1 MYTVYLQLT
10 DACNEIK
17 AGISYY
23 SRRKKE
29 PSSGNGLGCPIMD
42 RVDRQPIII
51 FRDVFFELV
60 GKLDEQ

>member
-23 SRRKKE
+23 SRRKME
-29 PSSGNGLGCPIMD
+29 PSSGNSLGCPIMD
-42 RVDRQPIII
+42 RVDCQPIII